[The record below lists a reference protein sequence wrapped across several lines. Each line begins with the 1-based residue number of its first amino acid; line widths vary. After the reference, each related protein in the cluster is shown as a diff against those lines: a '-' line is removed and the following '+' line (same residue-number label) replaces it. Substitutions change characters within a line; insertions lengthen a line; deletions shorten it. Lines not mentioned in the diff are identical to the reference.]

1 MHVETASGTVRG
13 LVHDGVARFLGI
25 PFAAPAVGANRFAY
39 PQPLPA
45 WQGVFAALEPGP
57 APIQPPAIGLGMRG
71 ATRTAEDCLFLN
83 VFVPAARAVARP
95 VFVWIFG
102 GGYIYGDGADPLFD
116 GTHLAREQDLVVVTL
131 NYRLGLWGFA
141 PLEAANVGLADQVAA
156 LRWIQDHIAAFGGD
170 PGNVT
175 IVGESAGAMS
185 VCNLLACPAAHGLFH
200 RAIAQSGA
208 AESVVSRAD
217 ALETAAVIR
226 AALPCEP
233 ADADVATLLDAQRA
247 TFDRLRGTRRGSP
260 FRPHVDGE
268 WLPQQPLAAAAAGA
282 DIPLI
287 MGINKDEQR
296 LYVRPS
302 LQFDDAAL
310 VAHIERRLTEQG
322 IVDVTATTARVL
334 DHYRTQ
340 RPQHPRNPNAA
351 ILADI
356 ETELRFRRPMLRY
369 ASARGRRTWLYQF
382 DWPSPALNGWLGAT
396 HAVEIPFVFGNFEQR
411 ATAKFVGAGP
421 DAITLSRQ
429 IMNLWGHF
437 VRYGEPPP
445 PWQRFTAD
453 DPMQLHLDRRLEC
466 LRADADA
473 TVAMWNELLAD
484 QLTDNGRSR

>member
-1 MHVETASGTVRG
+1 MHVETPSGTVRG
-13 LVHDGVARFLGI
+13 LVRDGVARFLGV
-25 PFAAPAVGANRFAY
+25 PFAAPSVGANRFTH
-39 PQPLPA
+39 PQPLPP
-45 WQGVFAALEPGP
+45 WRGVFAAIEPGP

-71 ATRTAEDCLFLN
+71 ATRTAENCLFLN
-83 VFVPAARAVARP
+83 VFVASDRAAPRP

-116 GTHLAREQDLVVVTL
+116 GTQLARQQDLVVVTF

-156 LRWIQDHIAAFGGD
+156 LRWIREHIYAFGGD
-170 PGNVT
+170 PENVT

-185 VCNLLACPAAHGLFH
+185 VCNLLACPAAQGLFH

-208 AESVVSRAD
+208 AESVTSRDD

-226 AALPCEP
+226 DMLPCEP
-233 ADADVATLLDAQRA
+233 ADADVATLLGVQRA
-247 TFDRLRGTRRGSP
+247 TLDRLRGSRRGSP
-260 FRPHVDGE
+260 FRPYVDGE
-268 WLPQQPLAAAAAGA
+268 WLPQQPLAAAPAGA
-282 DIPLI
+282 DIPLL

-296 LYVRPS
+296 LYVRPT
-302 LQFDDAAL
+302 LQLDDAAL
-310 VAHIERRLTEQG
+310 RAHIERRLTEQR
-322 IVDVTATTARVL
+322 IPDVTATTARVL

-369 ASARGRRTWLYQF
+369 ASARGRSTWLYQF

-421 DAITLSRQ
+421 DAMTLSRQ
-429 IMNLWGHF
+429 MMNLWGHF
-437 VRYGEPPP
+437 VRFGAPPLSWEP
-445 PWQRFTAD
+445 FTPQS
-453 DPMQLHLDRRLEC
+453 PMQLHLDRQIGCVRV
-466 LRADADA
+466 DADT
-473 TVAMWNELLAD
+473 TVALWSELL
-484 QLTDNGRSR
+484 T